1 MRKLWVLGF
10 VLLLSLGANGG
21 GCSNPNA
28 VGVQQYGSIV
38 GRVLDATNNRP
49 IPGVLVSVGSLY
61 TTYSDA
67 NGGFTLSNIPIGT
80 QQVTANAPGYIA
92 GSTPARI
99 RENQTAN
106 VGYLRIMPI
115 TGGPTAPPPPTPTPT
130 PPPATPEPVLTPT
143 PGGSAAP

>member
-49 IPGVLVSVGSLY
+49 IPNVLVSVGSLY
-61 TTYSDA
+61 TTYSDP
-67 NGGFTLSNIPIGT
+67 NGGFKLSNIPIGM
-80 QQVTANAPGYIA
+80 QQVTANAPGYIRN
-92 GSTPARI
+92 STQARV

-106 VGYLRIMPI
+106 VGYLRILPL

-130 PPPATPEPVLTPT
+130 APPATPIPVLTPT
-143 PGGSAAP
+143 PGSSPAP